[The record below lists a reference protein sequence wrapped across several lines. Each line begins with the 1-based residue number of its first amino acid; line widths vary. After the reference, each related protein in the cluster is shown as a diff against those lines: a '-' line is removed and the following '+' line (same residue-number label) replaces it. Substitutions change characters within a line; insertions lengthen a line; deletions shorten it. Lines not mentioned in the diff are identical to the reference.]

1 MTENV
6 FFNDPII
13 VTSKPVKVQES
24 TSVRKN
30 VTSDNLEKQPCSWG
44 ETAIA
49 LERRLNIMKE
59 KIRILGLKNNIEKK
73 REDVEKLKVRKET
86 SSKEFI
92 KKFDTLWKSGPKVNY
107 PKPSGQIKY
116 IREHSKKN

>member
-1 MTENV
+1 
-6 FFNDPII
+6 

-24 TSVRKN
+24 TSVKKN
-30 VTSDNLEKQPCSWG
+30 VTSGNLEKQSSSWG

-49 LERRLNIMKE
+49 LEHRLNMLEE
-59 KIRILGLKNNIEKK
+59 KIRILGLKNKIEKK
-73 REDVEKLKVRKET
+73 HEGMEKLNVKKET

-92 KKFDTLWKSGPKVNY
+92 KKFDTLWKSGPKVKY

-116 IREHSKKN
+116 IRDDSKKS